1 MTKPARF
8 AASMSGRSRGGP
20 SRRHWWRWIL
30 GGAALVIVLGV
41 AAIAAATAL
50 NPGPAALGL
59 PGGAVSSPSG
69 PLAGTWRVTAG
80 SAVAFRV
87 RETVLGLG
95 NMVGGSTGSVT
106 GTVVIAGDQVNTAS
120 FGIDLTAIRVS
131 GKQQPQVAISLAT
144 GRYPEA
150 ALALARP
157 LTLPAGFATGR
168 TVPFTGPAEFTLR
181 GVTRPV
187 TVTLTARRDGTTLQA
202 AGSIPVVFS
211 QLGIVQPGGYGVM
224 GSLADHGTAEFRLV
238 LRRAD

>member
-1 MTKPARF
+1 
-8 AASMSGRSRGGP
+8 
-20 SRRHWWRWIL
+20 
-30 GGAALVIVLGV
+30 V
-41 AAIAAATAL
+41 
-50 NPGPAALGL
+50 ALGL

-69 PLAGTWRVTAG
+69 PLAGTWRVEPG
-80 SAVAFRV
+80 SAAAFRV

-120 FGIDLTAIRVS
+120 FGINLTTIRVS

-150 ALALARP
+150 VLALARP
-157 LTLPAGFATGR
+157 VTLPAGFATGR
-168 TVPFTGPAEFTLR
+168 MVAFTGPAEFTLR
-181 GVTRPV
+181 GVARPV
-187 TVTLTARRDGTTLQA
+187 TVTLAARRDGTALQA

-211 QLGIVQPGGYGVM
+211 QFGIVEPGGYGVI

-238 LRRAD
+238 PRRAG

>member
-1 MTKPARF
+1 MTKPAQF
-8 AASMSGRSRGGP
+8 AASRSGRSRGGP
-20 SRRHWWRWIL
+20 RRRHWWRWIL
-30 GGAALVIVLGV
+30 GGVALLIVLGV

-50 NPGPAALGL
+50 NPGPAPLRL
-59 PGGAVSSPSG
+59 PGAAVRSPSG

-80 SAVAFRV
+80 SAAAFRI

-120 FGIDLTAIRVS
+120 FGINLTTIRVS

-157 LTLPAGFATGR
+157 VPLPAGFATGR
-168 TVPFTGPAEFTLR
+168 TVTFTAPAEFNLR
-181 GVTRPV
+181 GVARPV
-187 TVTLTARRDGTTLQA
+187 TVTLTARRDGTALQA

-211 QLGIVQPGGYGVM
+211 QFGIVRPGGYGVF

-238 LRRAD
+238 LRRAN